1 MTSRSNVSDN
11 RKTITVSTTALHTQ
25 IYITFIRKLP
35 RYYGMNVRENKR
47 DTNLRTRHGKK
58 TIKKILKVKQD
69 GLHQKLEVE
78 PSSPNT
84 NGHNP

>member
-1 MTSRSNVSDN
+1 
-11 RKTITVSTTALHTQ
+11 
-25 IYITFIRKLP
+25 
-35 RYYGMNVRENKR
+35 MNVRENKR
-47 DTNLRTRHGKK
+47 DTNLRTIHGKK